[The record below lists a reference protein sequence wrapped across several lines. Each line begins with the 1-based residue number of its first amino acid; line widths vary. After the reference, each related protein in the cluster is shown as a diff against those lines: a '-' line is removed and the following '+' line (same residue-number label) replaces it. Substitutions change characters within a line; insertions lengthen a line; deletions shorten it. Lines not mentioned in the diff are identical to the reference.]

1 MKDMASN
8 VVERIYQFN
17 ENRDAELVKLKY
29 EKMRGDVFT
38 FFRGTC
44 HLFYQDWPQD
54 SSLNQAPPVW
64 NCGDLHLQN
73 FGTYKGDNR
82 LVYFDIND
90 FDEAALAPCTWDV
103 TRLVTSIIVA
113 SHSLKLEEKEALS
126 LCNEFLDTYAKT
138 LAKGQARTVQ
148 EDTAKGMVKE
158 HFESLEKRNRKD
170 FLDKR
175 TEVKAGKRRFITNG
189 DRVASPQGNRF
200 RKCPDKQREQ
210 LFILLDAWAAKQGKL
225 EFFYVLDVAL
235 RIAGT
240 GSLGIPRYAVL
251 IEGKGSP
258 DNNYILD
265 IKQSRSSSLEPYA
278 IPQPQ
283 WESEAHR
290 IVTIEQRMQGT
301 PAALL
306 TAVLLEDKY
315 YVMRELQPIQDK
327 INLVEWNGK
336 LKRLEKVLKTMAKVT
351 AWDQLRSGGRQ
362 GSAIADDL
370 IAFASAPP
378 FDWKKEILNYAK
390 SYADQV
396 EADYVAFCAS
406 A

>member
-1 MKDMASN
+1 MASN

-17 ENRDAELVKLKY
+17 QNRDPELVKLKY
-29 EKMRGDVFT
+29 ERMRADVFT

-44 HLFYQDWPQD
+44 HLFYQDWSQD
-54 SSLNQAPPVW
+54 SPLNQAPPVW
-64 NCGDLHLQN
+64 NCGDLHLEN

-90 FDEAALAPCTWDV
+90 FDEGSLAPCTWDV
-103 TRLVTSIIVA
+103 TRLVTSVIVA
-113 SHSLKLEEKEALS
+113 SHTLKLSEEQALC

-138 LAKGQARTVQ
+138 LAKGQTRTVH
-148 EDTAKGMVKE
+148 EDTSKGMVKE
-158 HFESLEKRNRKD
+158 HFETLQKRNRKD

-175 TEVKAGKRRFITNG
+175 TQLKGGKRRFITNG
-189 DRVASPQGNRF
+189 DRF
-200 RKCPDKQREQ
+200 RKCPDEQREKII
-210 LFILLDAWAAKQGKL
+210 ILLDEWAAKQEKL
-225 EFFYVLDVAL
+225 QFFYVLDVAL

-265 IKQSRSSSLEPYA
+265 IKQSRSSSLQPYVKL
-278 IPQPQ
+278 PQPH

-306 TAVLLEDKY
+306 TTVLLEDKY
-315 YVMRELQPIQDK
+315 YVLRELQPMQDK
-327 INLVEWNGK
+327 INLAEWNGK
-336 LKRLEKVLKTMAKVT
+336 LKRLEKVLKTMAEVT

-370 IAFASAPP
+370 IAFASASS
-378 FDWKKEILNYAK
+378 FDWKKEILDYAK
-390 SYADQV
+390 RYADQV
-396 EADYVAFCAS
+396 EADYAAFCAT

>member
-1 MKDMASN
+1 MASN
-8 VVERIYQFN
+8 VIERIYQFN
-17 ENRDAELVKLKY
+17 ENRDAELVKIKY
-29 EKMRGDVFT
+29 ERMRADVFT

-54 SSLNQAPPVW
+54 SPLNQAPPVW

-90 FDEAALAPCTWDV
+90 FDEAVLAPCTWDV

-113 SHSLKLEEKEALS
+113 SHTLKLDESQALC

-138 LAKGQARTVQ
+138 LEKGQARTVHK
-148 EDTAKGMVKE
+148 DTAKGMVKE
-158 HFESLEKRNRKD
+158 HFETIEKRNRKD

-189 DRVASPQGNRF
+189 VRVASPQGNRF
-200 RKCPDKQREQ
+200 RKCPDEQREKII
-210 LFILLDAWAAKQGKL
+210 ILLDEWAAKQGKL

-278 IPQPQ
+278 IPQPK
-283 WESEAHR
+283 WESEAER

-327 INLVEWNGK
+327 IDLAEWNGK

-370 IAFASAPP
+370 IAFASTPP
-378 FDWKKEILNYAK
+378 FDWKNAILDYAK
-390 SYADQV
+390 RYADQV
-396 EADYVAFCAS
+396 EADYAAFCAS
-406 A
+406 K

>member
-1 MKDMASN
+1 MASN
-8 VVERIYQFN
+8 VVERIHQFN
-17 ENRDAELVKLKY
+17 QNREPELLKIKY
-29 EKMRGDVFT
+29 DKMRADVFT

-44 HLFYQDWPQD
+44 HLFYGDWPQD
-54 SSLNQAPPVW
+54 SPLNQAPTAW
-64 NCGDLHLQN
+64 NCGDLHLEN

-90 FDEAALAPCTWDV
+90 FDEGVLAPCTWDV
-103 TRLVTSIIVA
+103 TRLVTSVIVA
-113 SHSLKLEEKEALS
+113 SHSLKLEESQALS
-126 LCNEFLDTYAKT
+126 LCNAFLDSYAET
-138 LAKGQARTVQ
+138 LAKGQARNVQ
-148 EDTAKGMVKE
+148 KETSKGMVKE
-158 HFESLEKRNRKD
+158 HFESLEQRNRKA

-175 TEVKAGKRRFITNG
+175 TQVKGGKRQFITDG
-189 DRVASPQGNRF
+189 DRF
-200 RKCPDKQREQ
+200 RPCPHDQREK
-210 LFILLDAWAAKQGKL
+210 ITVLLDEWATTQGKL

-265 IKQSRSSSLEPYA
+265 IKQSRSSSLQPYVNL
-278 IPQPQ
+278 PQPQ
-283 WESEAHR
+283 WENEADR

-315 YVMRELQPIQDK
+315 YVMRELQPIGDK

-336 LKRLEKVLKTMAKVT
+336 LKRLEKVLNTMAQVT
-351 AWDQLRSGGRQ
+351 AWDQLRSGGRE
-362 GSAIADDL
+362 GSAIADDF
-370 IAFASAPP
+370 IAFAIAPP
-378 FDWKKEILNYAK
+378 IDWKKDILDYAK
-390 SYADQV
+390 GYADQV
-396 EADYVAFCAS
+396 EADYAAFCAS